1 LKVRVV
7 VLVTKKCNANLN
19 IDERQRYLYMILN
32 GLYCCLIKLDV
43 KLNQMKLNG
52 ISFILW

>member
-52 ISFILW
+52 IIFIL